1 MNPFDFPVDRQA
13 LLHFFEE
20 LWQNSSDPFWIAR
33 VVDDDFEIVGSNRAA
48 LKIDS
53 RQVPG
58 ARLKTLLEPVPEL
71 ESGAILRGYWR
82 CVSSGETVVMYQE
95 PVLDGQPRLFEAI
108 LVPVMDHSRQVTHV
122 WGTAKD
128 LTRFAEAEREL
139 KALNEQLEDKIDER
153 TAALNK
159 AMRKLEDLSVTD
171 PLTGLANRRRF
182 DSVMNKELARL
193 KRSSGILSVMM
204 IDIDCFKGFNDTYG
218 HVAGDDCLRKIGAVI
233 KDSISRTTDLGVRY
247 GGEEFL
253 VVLPET
259 DEEGARRVAQ
269 RIQEGVW
276 ELAIAHLT
284 SEFSDR
290 VTLSIGVVTSDL
302 LAIELPEDLIEKAD
316 ARLYEAKA
324 AGRNRLIAG

>member
-1 MNPFDFPVDRQA
+1 MNPFDFAVDRQA

-20 LWQNSSDPFWIAR
+20 LWQNSSDPYWVAR

-48 LKIDS
+48 LEVDA

-58 ARLKTLLEPVPEL
+58 ARLKALLEPIPQAE
-71 ESGAILRGYWR
+71 GILQGYWQ
-82 CVSSGETVVMYQE
+82 CASTGETVVMYQE
-95 PVLDGQPRLFEAI
+95 PVLAGRQRLFEAI
-108 LVPVMDHSRQVTHV
+108 LVPITDHNQQVTHV

-128 LTRFAEAEREL
+128 LTRFVEAEREL

-153 TAALNK
+153 TAALNR
-159 AMRKLEDLSVTD
+159 AMRKLEELSVTD

-182 DSVMNKELARL
+182 DEVIGKELARL
-193 KRSSGILSVMM
+193 KRTAGVLSVMM
-204 IDIDCFKGFNDTYG
+204 IDIDSFKAFNDTYG

-233 KDSISRTTDLGVRY
+233 KSSINRTTDLGVRY

-259 DEEGARRVAQ
+259 DNEGAKQVAQ
-269 RIQEGVW
+269 RIQDGVRQ
-276 ELAIAHLT
+276 LAIAHVD

-290 VTLSIGVVTSDL
+290 VTLSIGLITSDL
-302 LAIELPEDLIEKAD
+302 LAIELPEDLIDKAD

-324 AGRNRLIAG
+324 QGKNQLVAG

>member
-1 MNPFDFPVDRQA
+1 MTPFDFPIDRQA

-33 VVDDDFEIVGSNRAA
+33 VVDDDFEIIGSNRAA
-48 LKIDS
+48 IKTDS

-58 ARLKTLLEPVPEL
+58 ARLKTLLESVPEPDA
-71 ESGAILRGYWR
+71 GAILQGYWR

-95 PVLDGQPRLFEAI
+95 PVLDGRQRLFEAI
-108 LVPVMDHSRQVTHV
+108 LVPVTDHNRQVTHV

-139 KALNEQLEDKIDER
+139 KALNEQLENKIDER
-153 TAALNK
+153 TAALNR
-159 AMRKLEDLSVTD
+159 AMHKLEDLSVTD
-171 PLTGLANRRRF
+171 PLTGLANRRCF
-182 DSVMNKELARL
+182 DEVMDRELARL
-193 KRSSGILSVMM
+193 KRTSGVLSIMM
-204 IDIDCFKGFNDTYG
+204 IDIDSFKAFNDTYG

-233 KDSISRTTDLGVRY
+233 KSSINRTTDLGVRY

-259 DEEGARRVAQ
+259 DGEGAQQVAQ
-269 RIQEGVW
+269 RILDGVRQ
-276 ELAIAHLT
+276 LAIPHIV
-284 SEFSDR
+284 SDFSDR
-290 VTLSIGVVTSDL
+290 VTLSIGLITSDL

-324 AGRNRLIAG
+324 QGKNQLVAG